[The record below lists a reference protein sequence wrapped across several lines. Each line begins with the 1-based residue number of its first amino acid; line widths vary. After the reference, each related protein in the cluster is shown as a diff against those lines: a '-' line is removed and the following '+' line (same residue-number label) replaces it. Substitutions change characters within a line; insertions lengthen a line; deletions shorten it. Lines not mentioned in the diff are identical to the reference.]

1 MWFRVALKI
10 GDDDSQFFAQ
20 RHYIIDISVLLRKYI
35 QDQCVFLER
44 EHPYKMWCFTIF
56 DYLSY
61 LELVSDNAS
70 ILYIIHWVTFASFK

>member
-35 QDQCVFLER
+35 QDQCVFLKENTLI
-44 EHPYKMWCFTIF
+44 KC
-56 DYLSY
+56 DVLQYL
-61 LELVSDNAS
+61 
-70 ILYIIHWVTFASFK
+70 II

>member
-35 QDQCVFLER
+35 QDQCVFWKE
-44 EHPYKMWCFTIF
+44 
-56 DYLSY
+56 
-61 LELVSDNAS
+61 N
-70 ILYIIHWVTFASFK
+70 ILIKCDVLQYFII